1 MSEHLYSE
9 EEVKD
14 LTDRVFL
21 LRQSIEEGKIHFASH
36 LVGGFIESYE
46 AIRLRSDG
54 LVDPSSVDGRIR
66 GATLALRHF
75 KYRDEAKSA
84 ISTGEIQNAYF
95 EMLFV
100 QFGWIL
106 DFMVKNGLNPHQ
118 ASVALMRDADFVKQV
133 RGGLPELAAG
143 IRAFWDQVAEA
154 GAFHLQ
160 DGQQLKATFSGDL
173 FPAHWENVVST
184 AGLYIDT
191 IVLPC
196 PILRIAPILGIY
208 PDDEVARLF
217 VKHVLTAMTYRD
229 VATADVAP
237 PIALILP
244 HPDDIRRGENNGLFT
259 RAEPAILKH
268 AAYLFNRE
276 FQGLSHYQ
284 EFCSTLRTVSE
295 IMAELKGADRLLF
308 DTAWEPGAEAQ
319 LTRMMR
325 DPPPVIFGLDREI
338 LGNHL
343 FAASAGRMPQ
353 ALASQ
358 EVARHFGGTPF
369 IGAETSWQYYKWFL
383 DYESISSNEE
393 LQDRKSAHVTRALV
407 AEGSR
412 NLSWLGNV
420 PPETVLEIR
429 RNGHAE
435 DLRKILSAG
444 LDELILLKPD
454 NYYRTSDRVVE
465 NLNRAFEQHER
476 QLLEAR
482 NKKLKLFGIDVGS
495 FVATGSIA
503 VTAALTSNPTL
514 GAASGIL
521 GILGLPNLRE
531 IRSKFKEQAAAD
543 LARKNSPTGLLFKHV
558 KS

>member
-1 MSEHLYSE
+1 M
-9 EEVKD
+9 
-14 LTDRVFL
+14 
-21 LRQSIEEGKIHFASH
+21 
-36 LVGGFIESYE
+36 
-46 AIRLRSDG
+46 
-54 LVDPSSVDGRIR
+54 
-66 GATLALRHF
+66 
-75 KYRDEAKSA
+75 
-84 ISTGEIQNAYF
+84 
-95 EMLFV
+95 
-100 QFGWIL
+100 
-106 DFMVKNGLNPHQ
+106 
-118 ASVALMRDADFVKQV
+118 
-133 RGGLPELAAG
+133 
-143 IRAFWDQVAEA
+143 
-154 GAFHLQ
+154 
-160 DGQQLKATFSGDL
+160 
-173 FPAHWENVVST
+173 
-184 AGLYIDT
+184 
-191 IVLPC
+191 
-196 PILRIAPILGIY
+196 
-208 PDDEVARLF
+208 
-217 VKHVLTAMTYRD
+217 
-229 VATADVAP
+229 
-237 PIALILP
+237 
-244 HPDDIRRGENNGLFT
+244 
-259 RAEPAILKH
+259 
-268 AAYLFNRE
+268 
-276 FQGLSHYQ
+276 
-284 EFCSTLRTVSE
+284 
-295 IMAELKGADRLLF
+295 
-308 DTAWEPGAEAQ
+308 
-319 LTRMMR
+319 
-325 DPPPVIFGLDREI
+325 
-338 LGNHL
+338 GNHL